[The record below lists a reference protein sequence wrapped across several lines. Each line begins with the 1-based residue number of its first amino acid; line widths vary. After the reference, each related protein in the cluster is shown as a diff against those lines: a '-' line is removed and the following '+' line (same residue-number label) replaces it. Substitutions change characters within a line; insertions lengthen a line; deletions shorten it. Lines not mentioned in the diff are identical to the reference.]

1 MDTKEIKKIIYNTI
15 VDQLGVKVEDI
26 NDTSSFANDLGADS
40 LDAVEVTM
48 KLEEEF
54 NIDIPDEELEK
65 DDLKVSD
72 VIDYIMSVK
81 GDDTSSVSSG
91 KFWTKIKE

>member
-91 KFWTKIKE
+91 KF